1 MKHVFRNFCVIA
13 LVLARIPALA
23 ADLVVYDDASQNGFN
38 PNCSFNAAPDFAET
52 SVVHGGNFAISYD
65 AAQYGAVSWCAPN
78 SLSTSNYS
86 GITFW
91 VNGGVSGGQDL
102 QLVFG
107 FMGVPV
113 AQTSLANL
121 LGQAIAANTWV
132 QATASFDSAPMQY
145 SGSFNQI
152 SIQDESGNAAGNP
165 QPTVYFDDVSLIGRV
180 SAEDEI
186 FKNGF
191 EPVTTTASIQIE
203 QNVSACGGLTAER
216 YTWQDTIGLTRSATL
231 SHNDAGN
238 GGHRG
243 ELCDYTYHTDAASVR
258 DVQELTAG
266 GAGGFGYVVSHLVY
280 QSAAFDAAITNDGD
294 DSPLGHGFAGT
305 YTRLL
310 QGRHHAILRFQL
322 NYPRWGVPASNV
334 PTKYNVPVTIDW
346 LIATGQDHPLWS
358 ISYDM
363 AFVKDVAGA
372 PDKAIQ
378 ADSRAPY
385 GEMAFDG
392 LGSAAGYGSAVAGV
406 AWGDHYAFTT
416 TGAPPMSLNSSW
428 TWDQPN
434 SIPYVYLWTTNP
446 DPDAEMGIVQTEDI
460 TKHDAASKFTSD
472 FWNNTSATKTGCPGQ
487 YLMPCA
493 DYQWAYQANADGTST
508 DPSGGGSKRLTW
520 GTGYGFLG
528 DSAYKGNDPNTNNVG
543 WPRQSYS
550 TRIVFGLHSISPTVA
565 QVSQVENVMASTLTA
580 SVGSVLTSGPGGVNR
595 SDLRPYQPVGYNR
608 VYATWDI
615 DVGAS
620 ANTATISLNAAGAG
634 LKNPIFI
641 LHHRSAGLPVSVTLD
656 GVALSA
662 DTDYFATVDPA
673 NVDHADTRLW
683 ITIKRNWVGSHNLHV
698 L

>member
-1 MKHVFRNFCVIA
+1 MSRYFRSVF
-13 LVLARIPALA
+13 VLIFFFVGIPASA
-23 ADLVVYDDASQNGFN
+23 ADLVVYDDASRNGFN
-38 PNCSFNAAPDFAET
+38 PACSFNAVPDFAET
-52 SVVHGGNFAISYD
+52 TVVHSGSAAISFD
-65 AAQYGAVSWCAPN
+65 AAQFGAVSWCAPS
-78 SLSTSNYS
+78 SLAATDYS

-91 VNGGVSGGQDL
+91 VNGGPSGGQNL

-107 FMGVPV
+107 LSSTIV
-113 AQTSLANL
+113 AQASLADL
-121 LGQAIAANTWV
+121 LGHAIAANTWAQV
-132 QATASFDSAPMQY
+132 TASFDSAPMQF

-152 SIQDESGNAAGNP
+152 SIQDYSGNDPANP

-180 SAEDEI
+180 SVADEI

-191 EPVTTTASIQIE
+191 EPIATAGTIQIE
-203 QNVSACGGLTAER
+203 QNVNACGGLTAER
-216 YTWQDTIGLTRSATL
+216 YTWLDANGLTRSATL

-243 ELCDYTYHTDAASVR
+243 ELCDFTYHSDAGTMR

-280 QSAAFDAAITNDGD
+280 QSAAYFAAINNDGD
-294 DSPLGHGFAGT
+294 DSPLGHAFGGT

-358 ISYDM
+358 ISYDLT
-363 AFVKDVAGA
+363 AA
-372 PDKAIQ
+372 PDKAIE

-392 LGSAAGYGSAVAGV
+392 AGSAAGFGSNVAGV

-416 TGAPPMSLNSSW
+416 TGAPPMNLNSSW
-428 TWDQPN
+428 TWNQLN
-434 SIPYVYLWTTNP
+434 TIPHVYLWTTNP

-460 TKHDAASKFTSD
+460 TKQDAASEFTSG
-472 FWNNTSATKTGCPGQ
+472 FWGKTSATMIGCPGQ

-493 DYQWAYQANADGTST
+493 DYQWGYQANADGTGFG
-508 DPSGGGSKRLTW
+508 PGGSKRLTW
-520 GTGYGFLG
+520 GTGYGFQG
-528 DSAYKGNDPNTNNVG
+528 DSAYEGNDPNTTNVG

-550 TRIVFGLHSISPTVA
+550 TRIVFGLHSISPTITQVA
-565 QVSQVENVMASTLTA
+565 QVENVMASTLSA
-580 SVGSVLTSGPGGVNR
+580 SVGAVLTSGPGGVNR
-595 SDLRPYQPVGYNR
+595 TDLRAYQPVGYNR
-608 VYATWDI
+608 VYGTWDV

-620 ANTATISLNAAGAG
+620 ANTATISLIAAGTG

-641 LHHRSAGLPVSVTLD
+641 LHHRSADLPASVTLD
-656 GVALSA
+656 GLALSA
-662 DTDYFATVDPA
+662 DVDYFATVDPA
-673 NVDHADTRLW
+673 NADHADTRLW
-683 ITIKRNWVGSHNLHV
+683 ITINRNWVGSHNLHV